1 MCRARAAAELR
12 RDGEDLMADK
22 TREIA
27 RSWAKWAADGI
38 IEDLLDQKLVDR
50 ANADEAAALIVEHL
64 TDIAISNSIR
74 ASRHK

>member
-1 MCRARAAAELR
+1 
-12 RDGEDLMADK
+12 MADK